1 MNTES
6 AALSRKLEI
15 SAGRIE
21 AVISMLD
28 EGATVPFISRYRKE
42 RTGGLDE
49 VAVRD
54 IQLELEKFRTLEKRK
69 AAIIESIENSGLMTA
84 ELMKKIESCNESTA
98 LEDLY
103 APFKPKRRTRATIA
117 REKGLEGLARIIMSG
132 RTEPRKAAVR
142 FAATSCG
149 GDVEDALAGASD
161 IIAEWA
167 SESIRLRNAL
177 RRTFRREASL
187 KASVAKVK

>member
-84 ELMKKIESCNESTA
+84 ELMKKIESCNESTGC
-98 LEDLY
+98 LLH
-103 APFKPKRRTRATIA
+103 
-117 REKGLEGLARIIMSG
+117 
-132 RTEPRKAAVR
+132 
-142 FAATSCG
+142 
-149 GDVEDALAGASD
+149 
-161 IIAEWA
+161 
-167 SESIRLRNAL
+167 RLL
-177 RRTFRREASL
+177 
-187 KASVAKVK
+187 